1 MLLWLALL
9 VPTCQAFS
17 ITHSYAAR
25 HAMMRHRMTENNG
38 DNAGGADDDD
48 SILLCP
54 PIPTTP
60 SSDSLATC
68 VLAMGWF
75 WGPQLQFS
83 QLDGIVRTV
92 VGYSG
97 GSQENPCY
105 HNILDSSEAILIEYD
120 PQQLTYS
127 DILNMVCS
135 NKIWLVTFITIFE
148 YHSHY
153 ICALQKTLIKWA
165 TKFAFFRSKPS
176 KRQYRQI
183 LFINSEHEKDL
194 ARIKIRALE
203 QTSPVYV
210 SVEPATIFYRAEEHH
225 QDFFIKSR
233 AKIAES
239 NRLNMM
245 FRP

>member
-127 DILNMVCS
+127 DILNMVRS

-153 ICALQKTLIKWA
+153 ICALQKTLKVGHQICLLSFE
-165 TKFAFFRSKPS
+165 TIQETVPPNLVYQFRTRKRPS
-176 KRQYRQI
+176 KDQDSCLGANVSCLRKCGTNHHILSCRRTPSRLFHQESRQ
-183 LFINSEHEKDL
+183 DC
-194 ARIKIRALE
+194 RIQSTE
-203 QTSPVYV
+203 YDV
-210 SVEPATIFYRAEEHH
+210 
-225 QDFFIKSR
+225 
-233 AKIAES
+233 
-239 NRLNMM
+239 
-245 FRP
+245 